1 MNWVSEPL
9 KNTTPGH
16 RPGAV
21 FLEYCPLILV
31 RAAAGLQFF
40 HHLIKAKTDN
50 LLPRRILLECY
61 MEFP

>member
-16 RPGAV
+16 RPGVV

-31 RAAAGLQFF
+31 RAASCQQFF
-40 HHLIKAKTDN
+40 HPLIQTEARR
-50 LLPRRILLECY
+50 LLSRRILLECY